1 MAAVVIPEDI
11 AEGDLPCRLAL
22 LRMPGLGSVAINHLL
37 QRHGSARAAL
47 SAGDDSGLCAET
59 RQAFRRPDWDAVR
72 ADLQWLNQP
81 QAIPA
86 RHVLLPEDAAYPNRL
101 REIND
106 APPVLFVV
114 GDPEVLSQP
123 QLAIVGSRNATRGGL
138 ENARAFA
145 EYLATRG
152 LVITSGLAAGIDAAA
167 HRGAL
172 AAGGLSVA
180 VAGTGPDRVYPAT
193 HRDLAGELV
202 NEGALVSEFP
212 PGTSPRAVNFPRRN
226 RIISGLSLGV
236 LVVEAAPRS
245 GSLITAR
252 LAMEQGRE
260 VFAVPGSIHN
270 PLARGCHRL
279 IRDGAKLV
287 ETADDILEE
296 MAAHLSTRAPAGVS
310 DTLGQTPEG
319 DDDSEDD
326 DYARLREALGHDP
339 VSLDML
345 VQRSGLTAE
354 QLSSMLLLM
363 ELRGQV
369 ESLPGG
375 RYMQVI
381 KRS

>member
-1 MAAVVIPEDI
+1 MPAVIIPDDLVG
-11 AEGDLPCRLAL
+11 GDLPCRLAL
-22 LRMPGLGSVAINHLL
+22 LRVPGLGSVAINHLL
-37 QRHGSARAAL
+37 QRYGSASAAL
-47 SAGDDSGLCAET
+47 SAGADPELPT
-59 RQAFRRPDWDAVR
+59 KVRQALRHPDWDAVR

-86 RHVLLPEDAAYPNRL
+86 HHALVPEDAAYPERL

-123 QLAIVGSRNATRGGL
+123 QLAIVGSRSATRGGL

-145 EYLATRG
+145 EYLAARG

-172 AAGGLSVA
+172 TAGGLSVA
-180 VAGTGPDRVYPAT
+180 VAGTGPDRVYPAAN
-193 HRDLAGELV
+193 RGLAAELV
-202 NEGALVSEFP
+202 SEGAMVSEFP

-260 VFAVPGSIHN
+260 VFAIPGSIHN

-296 MAAHLSTRAPAGVS
+296 MAAHLFTAAAAGVS
-310 DTLGQTPEG
+310 ARVSQAPE
-319 DDDSEDD
+319 DDNDSEDG
-326 DYARLREALGHDP
+326 DYARLREAMGHDP

>member
-1 MAAVVIPEDI
+1 MPAVFIPDDL

-22 LRMPGLGSVAINHLL
+22 LRVPGLGSVAINRLM
-37 QRHGSARAAL
+37 QRHGSASAAL
-47 SAGDDSGLCAET
+47 SDGDDPELSSDT
-59 RQAFRRPDWDAVR
+59 RQAMRDPDWDGVR
-72 ADLQWLNQP
+72 ADLEWLNQP
-81 QAIPA
+81 RLSPA
-86 RHVLLPEDAAYPNRL
+86 RHVLLPEDASYPERL

-114 GDPEVLSQP
+114 GDPEVLAQP

-145 EYLATRG
+145 AHLAARG
-152 LVITSGLAAGIDAAA
+152 LVITSGLAAGVDAAA

-172 AAGGLSVA
+172 DAGGLSIA
-180 VAGTGPDRVYPAT
+180 VAGTGPDRVYPAA
-193 HRDLAGELV
+193 HRRLASELV
-202 NEGALVSEFP
+202 SEGAMVSEFP

-260 VFAVPGSIHN
+260 VFAIPGSIHN

-296 MAAHLSTRAPAGVS
+296 MAASLAPRGMVEGMERPCGA
-310 DTLGQTPEG
+310 PETG
-319 DDDSEDD
+319 ADSEDD

-345 VQRSGLTAE
+345 VQRSGLTPE

>member
-1 MAAVVIPEDI
+1 MNGGFIPDDLAGGE
-11 AEGDLPCRLAL
+11 LPCRLAL
-22 LRMPGLGSVAINHLL
+22 LRAPGLGSVAINRLL
-37 QRHGSARAAL
+37 LRHGSAREAL
-47 SAGDDSGLCAET
+47 SAGGDSELSSQV
-59 RQAFRRPDWDAVR
+59 RQALRQPDWDAVR
-72 ADLQWLNQP
+72 TDLAWLS
-81 QAIPA
+81 QAGSGPA
-86 RHVLLPEDAAYPNRL
+86 RHLLLPEDAAYPQRL
-101 REIND
+101 REIAD

-114 GDPEVLSQP
+114 GDPEVLAQP
-123 QLAIVGSRNATRGGL
+123 QLAIVGSRSATRGGL

-145 EYLATRG
+145 AHLAARG
-152 LVITSGLAAGIDAAA
+152 LVITSGLAAGVDAAA

-172 AAGGLSVA
+172 DAGGLSVA
-180 VAGTGPDRVYPAT
+180 VAGTGPDRIYPAAN
-193 HRDLAGELV
+193 RALAGELV
-202 NEGALVSEFP
+202 SEGALVSEFP
-212 PGTSPRAVNFPRRN
+212 PGTAPQAANFPRRN
-226 RIISGLSLGV
+226 RIISGLALGV
-236 LVVEAAPRS
+236 LVVEAATRS

-260 VFAVPGSIHN
+260 VFAIPGSIHN

-296 MAAHLSTRAPAGVS
+296 MAVHLATRPVKSPSPGDGEIVDAG
-310 DTLGQTPEG
+310 DHG
-319 DDDSEDD
+319 EDG

-345 VQRSGLTAE
+345 VQRSGLTPE

>member
-1 MAAVVIPEDI
+1 
-11 AEGDLPCRLAL
+11 
-22 LRMPGLGSVAINHLL
+22 
-37 QRHGSARAAL
+37 
-47 SAGDDSGLCAET
+47 
-59 RQAFRRPDWDAVR
+59 
-72 ADLQWLNQP
+72 LNQP

-86 RHVLLPEDAAYPNRL
+86 RHVLLPEDSAYPERL

-123 QLAIVGSRNATRGGL
+123 QLAIVGSRSATRGGL
-138 ENARAFA
+138 ENAQAFA
-145 EYLATRG
+145 EYLAARG

-172 AAGGLSVA
+172 VAGGLSVA
-180 VAGTGPDRVYPAT
+180 VAGTGPDRVYPAAN
-193 HRDLAGELV
+193 RGLAGELV
-202 NEGALVSEFP
+202 QEGAMVSEFP

-260 VFAVPGSIHN
+260 VFAIPGSIHN

-296 MAAHLSTRAPAGVS
+296 MAAHLSTAAPAGVS
-310 DTLGQTPEG
+310 TRGGPAPEG
-319 DDDSEDD
+319 DDDSEDG
-326 DYARLREALGHDP
+326 DYARLREAMGYDP
-339 VSLDML
+339 VSLDVL
-345 VQRSGLTAE
+345 VRRSGLTAE